1 MNTVNETHVTLT
13 VKLWKEDIAN
23 SKKANNKHTV
33 SLDYS

>member
-23 SKKANNKHTV
+23 SKTNNKHTV